1 MQEHFNEKYME
12 SEKYPKAAFNGAVT
26 GFTKKPGKQNA
37 TAEGELTIHGVTNKV
52 TINGVMEFKDGKVF
66 MNSSFIVKLEDYKI
80 KIPSILF
87 QNIAEEIEV
96 KVELTYKEY
105 GE

>member
-1 MQEHFNEKYME
+1 
-12 SEKYPKAAFNGAVT
+12 
-26 GFTKKPGKQNA
+26 
-37 TAEGELTIHGVTNKV
+37 
-52 TINGVMEFKDGKVF
+52 MEFKDGKVF